1 MENHTKDEK
10 FDSAVS
16 IVSAELKKY
25 LLSLDTETKKQTY
38 EIRLRS
44 GQPLVLCGKYGTV
57 FLNSNGIGTSTENSI
72 IVTHET
78 VTDTF
83 NRLCCFS
90 IHTHLPSI
98 VNGYITMQGGHRVG
112 IAGTA
117 VTDSAGVI
125 ISVKDIYSV
134 NIRVSRQIVGAA
146 DELIDKLF
154 SKKIESTIIAGPVS
168 CGKTTILRDL
178 ARQLSSPCN
187 NKMHKLCVID
197 ERQEIACINGGIAG
211 NDLGINCDIFSCY
224 PKGQAVIT
232 AIKTMS
238 PDIIVVD
245 EVATVKE
252 IEAIKL
258 GVNSGVKFIVTVHA
272 EDYEEILHRQQ
283 IEMLI
288 NTYSFKNLVLLS
300 SNKNIGKIKEI
311 YDIGELRDEIIR
323 RRVNLDKS
331 DYIWDYSIFQ
341 TEK

>member
-1 MENHTKDEK
+1 MENLSKDEK

-16 IVSAELKKY
+16 IVNAELKKY
-25 LLSLDTETKKQTY
+25 LLSLDAETKEQTY

-44 GQPLVLCGKYGTV
+44 GQPLVLCGKYGTA
-57 FLNSNGIGTSTENSI
+57 FINENGVTKSTENCIAAS
-72 IVTHET
+72 HEA

-117 VTDSAGVI
+117 VTDSDGRI
-125 ISVKDIYSV
+125 ISVKDVYSV
-134 NIRVSRQIVGAA
+134 NIRVSRQTIGAA
-146 DELIDKLF
+146 DELIDRLF
-154 SKKIESTIIAGPVS
+154 LDKFSSTIIAGPVS

-178 ARQLSSPCN
+178 ARQLSSPD
-187 NKMHKLCVID
+187 NKKMYKLCVID
-197 ERQEIACINGGIAG
+197 ERQEIACVNGGIAG
-211 NDLGINCDIFSCY
+211 NDLGVNCDILSCY
-224 PKGQAVIT
+224 PKGQAIIT

-238 PDIIVVD
+238 PDIIVLD

-272 EDYEEILHRQQ
+272 ENYEEILHRQQ

-288 NTYSFKNLVLLS
+288 NTYSFQHLVLLS
-300 SNKNIGKIKEI
+300 SNKNVGKIKEI
-311 YDIGELRDEIIR
+311 FNVGELRDEIIR

-331 DYIWDYSIFQ
+331 DFTREFNLGSA
-341 TEK
+341 

>member
-1 MENHTKDEK
+1 MGNLSKDEN

-16 IVSAELKKY
+16 IVTAELKKY
-25 LLSLDTETKKQTY
+25 LLSLDAETKKQIY

-44 GQPLVLCGKYGTV
+44 GQPLVLCGKFGTV
-57 FLNSNGIGTSTENSI
+57 FVNETGITESI
-72 IVTHET
+72 QNCLKATHEA

-117 VTDSAGVI
+117 VTDGDGRI

-146 DELIDKLF
+146 DELMERLF
-154 SKKIESTIIAGPVS
+154 SSSFESTIIAGPVS

-178 ARQLSSPCN
+178 ARQLSGPG
-187 NKMHKLCVID
+187 NKKMSKLCVID
-197 ERQEIACINGGIAG
+197 ERQEIACVSGGIAG
-211 NDLGINCDIFSCY
+211 NELGVNCDIFSCY
-224 PKGQAVIT
+224 PKGQAITT

-238 PDIIVVD
+238 PDIIVLD
-245 EVATVKE
+245 EVATVRE

-258 GVNSGVKFIVTVHA
+258 GVNSGVKFVVTVHA
-272 EDYEEILHRQQ
+272 EDYDEILHRRQ

-300 SNKNIGKIKEI
+300 SNKNVGKIKEI
-311 YDIGELRDEIIR
+311 YDVGELRDEIIR
-323 RRVNLDKS
+323 RRVYMDKS
-331 DYIWDYSIFQ
+331 DFIGEYSICSA
-341 TEK
+341 

>member
-1 MENHTKDEK
+1 MENLSKDEK

-16 IVSAELKKY
+16 IVNAELKKY
-25 LLSLDTETKKQTY
+25 LLRLDAETKNQTY

-44 GQPLVLCGKYGTV
+44 GQPIVLCGKYGTA
-57 FLNSNGIGTSTENSI
+57 FLDEYGIAKSKVSCLI
-72 IVTHET
+72 ATHEA

-83 NRLCCFS
+83 NRLCSYS

-117 VTDSAGVI
+117 VTDSDGRI

-146 DELIDKLF
+146 DELIRKLF
-154 SKKIESTIIAGPVS
+154 NEEFESTIIAGPVS

-178 ARQLSSPCN
+178 ARQLSSPD
-187 NKMHKLCVID
+187 NKKMYKLCVID
-197 ERQEIACINGGIAG
+197 ERQEIACVSGGIAG
-211 NDLGINCDIFSCY
+211 NDLGVNCDILSCY
-224 PKGQAVIT
+224 PKGQAVT
-232 AIKTMS
+232 VAIKTMS
-238 PDIIVVD
+238 PDIIVLD

-258 GVNSGVKFIVTVHA
+258 GVNSGVKFIVTIHA
-272 EDYEEILHRQQ
+272 ENYEEILHRQQ

-300 SNKNIGKIKEI
+300 SNKNVGKIKEI
-311 YDIGELRDEIIR
+311 YNVRELRDEIIR
-323 RRVNLDKS
+323 RRINLDKS
-331 DYIWDYSIFQ
+331 DFTW
-341 TEK
+341 